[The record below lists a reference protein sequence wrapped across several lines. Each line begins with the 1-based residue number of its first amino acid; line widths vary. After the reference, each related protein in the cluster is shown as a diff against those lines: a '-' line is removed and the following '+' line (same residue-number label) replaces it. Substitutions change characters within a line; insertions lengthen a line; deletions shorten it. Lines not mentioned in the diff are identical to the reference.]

1 MEPSPQSPALS
12 ALERTRLAEVLA
24 VIPAGRW
31 WAVAH
36 MHGPLL
42 CALGLLRTTDPAYER
57 AAQRHF
63 RNPADTR
70 RRALALLDELERDAR
85 DVSYELRRRER
96 RRSSRF
102 GSFTRFTG
110 PPDDD
115 PASEFPRTA

>member
-1 MEPSPQSPALS
+1 MEPSAPSPALS
-12 ALERTRLAEVLA
+12 ALERTRLADLLA
-24 VIPAGRW
+24 VMPSGRW

-42 CALGLLRTTDPAYER
+42 CALGLLSTADPAYER

-63 RNPADTR
+63 RDPADTR
-70 RRALALLDELERDAR
+70 RRALTLLDEFERDAR
-85 DVSYELRRRER
+85 DERYELRRRER

-102 GSFTRFTG
+102 GSFSRSTP

-115 PASEFPRTA
+115 PANELPRSA